1 MEQKV
6 NISGKKGVRTIS
18 GKERAERILL
28 SSGRLL

>member
-6 NISGKKGVRTIS
+6 NISGKKGVRTIF